1 MSEYRIAMLIW
12 ETVAVLFAGIGIYDR
27 FFLKHKAAG
36 FYANGPVGKVS
47 DIIGFNHA
55 LGTLWMIFALV
66 LALLGLLF
74 LTGNTLVISLGI
86 ILGTV
91 FSVLGLLVAYTVVIA
106 PKYTV

>member
-1 MSEYRIAMLIW
+1 MGEYGIALLIW
-12 ETVAVLFAGIGIYDR
+12 ECIAVLFACMGIYNR
-27 FFLKHKAAG
+27 FFLKDKAAG
-36 FYANGPVGKVS
+36 FYANGPVEKVK
-47 DIIGFNHA
+47 DIIGYNHA

-74 LTGNTLVISLGI
+74 LTGNVLVIALGI

-91 FSVLGLLVAYTVVIA
+91 FSVLGLLVAYTVMIA